1 MSTLCDPASRNRV
14 ACESRVAHGT
24 QSSIYLS
31 IYLSTHPSIYLSF
44 FQSIPLYICRPVSYM
59 GTYLSIHQA
68 LMVGM
73 GEEMEHGATNTRLR
87 RLMAEEGLDV
97 QLARDGQLV
106 PLALRSKS

>member
-1 MSTLCDPASRNRV
+1 MQN
-14 ACESRVAHGT
+14 
-24 QSSIYLS
+24 
-31 IYLSTHPSIYLSF
+31 
-44 FQSIPLYICRPVSYM
+44 IPFYICIYP
-59 GTYLSIHQA
+59 SIHQA

>member
-1 MSTLCDPASRNRV
+1 
-14 ACESRVAHGT
+14 
-24 QSSIYLS
+24 
-31 IYLSTHPSIYLSF
+31 
-44 FQSIPLYICRPVSYM
+44 M